1 MPALR
6 SAGWVAALSLLASAV
21 LASPAPPARAA
32 GAGSP
37 PARSA
42 GCATSHPASWL
53 LMAASLRAAGER
65 RLGRVGPA
73 ARGAALAAL
82 LLAIFVPLFV
92 TADAA
97 FAEIVGDAFA
107 WDLSA
112 DRTADRVAIFV
123 LVAGLAGALALTAA
137 TPATAAGG
145 PRTPLLGRTEWRI
158 ALTVL
163 DVLFAAF
170 VVLQLATLFGG
181 DEHVLRTAGLTYAEY
196 AREGFAQLMAVAALT
211 LAVIAL
217 ARRDD
222 RVLRV
227 LLGLLCALTLVVLA
241 SALKRLGLYEE
252 AFGFTRLRLL
262 AHGGIF
268 WLAGL
273 FVLVLAAGAARSA
286 TWLPRA
292 TVALSALI
300 GLAFGL
306 SNPDARIAEHN
317 IARYE
322 RTGEIDL
329 HHLAHLSP
337 DAAPALARLP
347 APLAG
352 GRSGRRGRRCGRR
365 TGSPARAS
373 GAPVP
378 ARRSSAAERPLV
390 DVPGRRR
397 GVRPRPARRRGRGPL
412 DGLGGGDEAGD
423 VARLHEGG
431 AAVEHLAQRRAVGG
445 DHRRPARERLD
456 RGQPEALVRRR
467 QQERVRAGVE
477 GGQLVVV
484 DVAGDDHARQLA
496 RPLARRA
503 HEHERELAR
512 RVDERGHAPVR
523 IGVAQVADPQQV
535 VLRHAVA
542 LAHGRDLLRRARG

>member
-1 MPALR
+1 MSRRTFLLAGLVPAALAAATLAGRPVGLGVALIAFALVGVAARATRTHDAWRAFCWAAAAALALIPALR
-6 SAGWVAALSLLASAV
+6 SAGWVAALSLLAAAV
-21 LASPAPPARAA
+21 LASLGAA
-32 GAGSP
+32 GA
-37 PARSA
+37 RSWRGVTVSA
-42 GCATSHPASWL
+42 VGWL
-53 LMAASLRAAGER
+53 RNLVPGLVVLVAASLRAAGER
-65 RLGRVGPA
+65 RVGRLGPA

-97 FAEIVGDAFA
+97 FAEIVDDAFA
-107 WDLSA
+107 WDLSV

-137 TPATAAGG
+137 TPATAASG

-163 DVLFAAF
+163 DALFAAF
-170 VVLQLATLFGG
+170 VVLQLAALFGG

-329 HHLAHLSP
+329 LHLAHLSP

-347 APLAG
+347 DPQAQRALGPTRAELRAPDGLVG
-352 GRSGRRGRRCGRR
+352 TNLGR
-365 TGSPARAS
+365 ARA
-373 GAPVP
+373 
-378 ARRSSAAERPLV
+378 RAALKR
-390 DVPGRRR
+390 
-397 GVRPRPARRRGRGPL
+397 
-412 DGLGGGDEAGD
+412 
-423 VARLHEGG
+423 
-431 AAVEHLAQRRAVGG
+431 
-445 DHRRPARERLD
+445 
-456 RGQPEALVRRR
+456 
-467 QQERVRAGVE
+467 
-477 GGQLVVV
+477 
-484 DVAGDDHARQLA
+484 
-496 RPLARRA
+496 
-503 HEHERELAR
+503 
-512 RVDERGHAPVR
+512 
-523 IGVAQVADPQQV
+523 
-535 VLRHAVA
+535 
-542 LAHGRDLLRRARG
+542 